1 MDEPCSALDPIAT
14 ARVEELI
21 DELKSKYTIV
31 VVTHNMHQAARISQR
46 TAFFHLG
53 KLIEFDETDK
63 IFTSP
68 SEQKLLMIILLVD
81 TIIKEKNMIEI
92 HDHIS
97 SSFNNELSVL
107 DDSLIEMG
115 SNLEKMFEETL
126 LAINEKDEAL
136 AKVISSDKNIDE
148 LEISVISQI
157 QTLIAKRQPVGVDLR
172 VLVGCTRIAGYMER
186 IGDLLS
192 SICKRVVILIE
203 HSVEKEKEELI
214 KLSTAVNNLFKLSLN
229 AFAKK
234 ISSLQKKLNEDIDI
248 DKLYKGFFNSLLEKM
263 SKDSKLAVPGTHMLF
278 ISKILNVLVIMPLT

>member
-1 MDEPCSALDPIAT
+1 
-14 ARVEELI
+14 
-21 DELKSKYTIV
+21 
-31 VVTHNMHQAARISQR
+31 
-46 TAFFHLG
+46 
-53 KLIEFDETDK
+53 
-63 IFTSP
+63 
-68 SEQKLLMIILLVD
+68 
-81 TIIKEKNMIEI
+81 MIEI

-136 AKVISSDKNIDE
+136 AKKVISSDKNIDE

-229 AFAKK
+229 AFAIKDFELAEK
-234 ISSLQKKLNEDIDI
+234 VRNEDIDI

-278 ISKILNVLVIMPLT
+278 ISKNLERIGDHATNVAETITYMASGEIRIEPRPKIN

>member
-1 MDEPCSALDPIAT
+1 
-14 ARVEELI
+14 
-21 DELKSKYTIV
+21 
-31 VVTHNMHQAARISQR
+31 
-46 TAFFHLG
+46 
-53 KLIEFDETDK
+53 
-63 IFTSP
+63 
-68 SEQKLLMIILLVD
+68 
-81 TIIKEKNMIEI
+81 MIEI

-126 LAINEKDEAL
+126 LAINEKDETL
-136 AKVISSDKNIDE
+136 AKKVISNDKNIDE

-172 VLVGCTRIAGYMER
+172 ILVGCTRIAGYMER

-214 KLSTAVNNLFKLSLN
+214 KLSTAVNKLFKLSLN

-234 ISSLQKKLNEDIDI
+234 DFELAEKVRNEDIDI
-248 DKLYKGFFNSLLEKM
+248 DKLYKGFFNSLLERM

-278 ISKILNVLVIMPLT
+278 ISKNLERIGDHATNVAETITYMASGEIKVEPRPKIN

>member
-1 MDEPCSALDPIAT
+1 
-14 ARVEELI
+14 
-21 DELKSKYTIV
+21 
-31 VVTHNMHQAARISQR
+31 
-46 TAFFHLG
+46 
-53 KLIEFDETDK
+53 
-63 IFTSP
+63 
-68 SEQKLLMIILLVD
+68 
-81 TIIKEKNMIEI
+81 MIEI

-136 AKVISSDKNIDE
+136 AKKVISSDKNIDE

-192 SICKRVVILIE
+192 SICKRVVILVE

-234 ISSLQKKLNEDIDI
+234 DFELAEKVRNEDIDI

-278 ISKILNVLVIMPLT
+278 ISKNLERIGDHATNVAETITYMASGEIKVEPRPKIN

>member
-1 MDEPCSALDPIAT
+1 
-14 ARVEELI
+14 
-21 DELKSKYTIV
+21 
-31 VVTHNMHQAARISQR
+31 
-46 TAFFHLG
+46 
-53 KLIEFDETDK
+53 
-63 IFTSP
+63 
-68 SEQKLLMIILLVD
+68 
-81 TIIKEKNMIEI
+81 MIEI

-115 SNLEKMFEETL
+115 SNLEKMIEETL

-136 AKVISSDKNIDE
+136 AKKVISSDKNIDE

-234 ISSLQKKLNEDIDI
+234 DFELAEKVRNEDIDI

-278 ISKILNVLVIMPLT
+278 ISKNLERIGDHATNVAETITYMASGEIKVEPRPKIN

>member
-1 MDEPCSALDPIAT
+1 
-14 ARVEELI
+14 
-21 DELKSKYTIV
+21 
-31 VVTHNMHQAARISQR
+31 
-46 TAFFHLG
+46 
-53 KLIEFDETDK
+53 
-63 IFTSP
+63 
-68 SEQKLLMIILLVD
+68 
-81 TIIKEKNMIEI
+81 MIEI

-115 SNLEKMFEETL
+115 SKLEKMFEETL
-126 LAINEKDEAL
+126 LAINEKDETL
-136 AKVISSDKNIDE
+136 AKKVISNDKNIDE

-214 KLSTAVNNLFKLSLN
+214 ILSTAVNKLFKLSLN

-234 ISSLQKKLNEDIDI
+234 DFELAEKVRNEDIDI

-278 ISKILNVLVIMPLT
+278 ISKNLERIGDHATNVAETITYMASGEIKVEPRPKIN

>member
-1 MDEPCSALDPIAT
+1 
-14 ARVEELI
+14 
-21 DELKSKYTIV
+21 
-31 VVTHNMHQAARISQR
+31 
-46 TAFFHLG
+46 
-53 KLIEFDETDK
+53 
-63 IFTSP
+63 
-68 SEQKLLMIILLVD
+68 
-81 TIIKEKNMIEI
+81 MIEI

-136 AKVISSDKNIDE
+136 AKKVISSDKNIDE

-214 KLSTAVNNLFKLSLN
+214 ILSTAVNKLFKLSLN

-234 ISSLQKKLNEDIDI
+234 DFELAEKVRNEDVDI
-248 DKLYKGFFNSLLEKM
+248 DKLYKEFFNSLLEKM

-278 ISKILNVLVIMPLT
+278 ISKNLERIGDHATNVAETITYMATGEIKVEPRPKIN

>member
-1 MDEPCSALDPIAT
+1 
-14 ARVEELI
+14 
-21 DELKSKYTIV
+21 
-31 VVTHNMHQAARISQR
+31 
-46 TAFFHLG
+46 
-53 KLIEFDETDK
+53 
-63 IFTSP
+63 
-68 SEQKLLMIILLVD
+68 
-81 TIIKEKNMIEI
+81 MIEI

-136 AKVISSDKNIDE
+136 AKKVISSDKNIDE

-192 SICKRVVILIE
+192 SICKRVVILSE

-234 ISSLQKKLNEDIDI
+234 DFELAEKVRNEDIDI

-278 ISKILNVLVIMPLT
+278 ISKNLERIGDHATNVAETITYMASGEIKVEPRPKIN

>member
-1 MDEPCSALDPIAT
+1 
-14 ARVEELI
+14 
-21 DELKSKYTIV
+21 
-31 VVTHNMHQAARISQR
+31 
-46 TAFFHLG
+46 
-53 KLIEFDETDK
+53 
-63 IFTSP
+63 
-68 SEQKLLMIILLVD
+68 
-81 TIIKEKNMIEI
+81 MIEI

-136 AKVISSDKNIDE
+136 AKKVISGDKNIDE

-214 KLSTAVNNLFKLSLN
+214 KLSTSVNNLFKLSLN

-234 ISSLQKKLNEDIDI
+234 DFELAEKVRNEDIDI

-278 ISKILNVLVIMPLT
+278 ISKNLERIGDHATNVAETITYMASGEIKIEPRPKIN

>member
-1 MDEPCSALDPIAT
+1 
-14 ARVEELI
+14 
-21 DELKSKYTIV
+21 
-31 VVTHNMHQAARISQR
+31 
-46 TAFFHLG
+46 
-53 KLIEFDETDK
+53 
-63 IFTSP
+63 
-68 SEQKLLMIILLVD
+68 
-81 TIIKEKNMIEI
+81 MIEI

-115 SNLEKMFEETL
+115 SYLEKMFEETL

-136 AKVISSDKNIDE
+136 AKKVISSDKNIDE

-234 ISSLQKKLNEDIDI
+234 DFELAEKVRNEDIDI

-278 ISKILNVLVIMPLT
+278 ISKNLERIGDHATNVAETITYMASGEIKVEPRPKIN

>member
-1 MDEPCSALDPIAT
+1 
-14 ARVEELI
+14 
-21 DELKSKYTIV
+21 
-31 VVTHNMHQAARISQR
+31 
-46 TAFFHLG
+46 
-53 KLIEFDETDK
+53 
-63 IFTSP
+63 
-68 SEQKLLMIILLVD
+68 
-81 TIIKEKNMIEI
+81 MIEI

-126 LAINEKDEAL
+126 LAINEKDETL
-136 AKVISSDKNIDE
+136 AKKVISNDKNIDE

-192 SICKRVVILIE
+192 SICKRVIILIE

-214 KLSTAVNNLFKLSLN
+214 KLSTAVNKLFKLSLN

-234 ISSLQKKLNEDIDI
+234 DFELAEKVRNEDIDI

-278 ISKILNVLVIMPLT
+278 ISKNLERIGDHATNVAETITYMASGEIKVEPRPKIN

>member
-1 MDEPCSALDPIAT
+1 
-14 ARVEELI
+14 
-21 DELKSKYTIV
+21 
-31 VVTHNMHQAARISQR
+31 
-46 TAFFHLG
+46 
-53 KLIEFDETDK
+53 
-63 IFTSP
+63 
-68 SEQKLLMIILLVD
+68 
-81 TIIKEKNMIEI
+81 MIEI

-136 AKVISSDKNIDE
+136 AKKVISNDKNIDE

-172 VLVGCTRIAGYMER
+172 ILVGCTRIAGYMER

-203 HSVEKEKEELI
+203 HTVEKEKEELI

-234 ISSLQKKLNEDIDI
+234 DFELAEKVRNEDIDI

-278 ISKILNVLVIMPLT
+278 IAKNLERIGDHATNVAETITYMASGEIKVEPRPKIN

>member
-1 MDEPCSALDPIAT
+1 
-14 ARVEELI
+14 
-21 DELKSKYTIV
+21 
-31 VVTHNMHQAARISQR
+31 
-46 TAFFHLG
+46 
-53 KLIEFDETDK
+53 
-63 IFTSP
+63 
-68 SEQKLLMIILLVD
+68 
-81 TIIKEKNMIEI
+81 MIEI

-136 AKVISSDKNIDE
+136 AKKVISSDKNIDE

-234 ISSLQKKLNEDIDI
+234 DFELAEKVRNEDIDI
-248 DKLYKGFFNSLLEKM
+248 DKLYKGFVNSLLETM

-278 ISKILNVLVIMPLT
+278 ISKNLERIGDHATNVAETITYMASGEIKVEPRPKIN

>member
-1 MDEPCSALDPIAT
+1 
-14 ARVEELI
+14 
-21 DELKSKYTIV
+21 
-31 VVTHNMHQAARISQR
+31 
-46 TAFFHLG
+46 
-53 KLIEFDETDK
+53 
-63 IFTSP
+63 
-68 SEQKLLMIILLVD
+68 
-81 TIIKEKNMIEI
+81 MIEI

-136 AKVISSDKNIDE
+136 AKKVISSDKNIDE

-234 ISSLQKKLNEDIDI
+234 DFELAEKVRNEDIDI

-278 ISKILNVLVIMPLT
+278 ISKNLERIGDHATNVAETIAYMASGEIKVEPRPKIN

>member
-1 MDEPCSALDPIAT
+1 
-14 ARVEELI
+14 
-21 DELKSKYTIV
+21 
-31 VVTHNMHQAARISQR
+31 
-46 TAFFHLG
+46 
-53 KLIEFDETDK
+53 
-63 IFTSP
+63 
-68 SEQKLLMIILLVD
+68 
-81 TIIKEKNMIEI
+81 MIEI

-115 SNLEKMFEETL
+115 SSLEKMFEETL

-136 AKVISSDKNIDE
+136 AKKVISSDKNIDE

-234 ISSLQKKLNEDIDI
+234 DFELAEKVRNEDVDI

-278 ISKILNVLVIMPLT
+278 ISKNLERIGDHATNVAETITYMASGEIKVEPRPKIN

>member
-1 MDEPCSALDPIAT
+1 
-14 ARVEELI
+14 
-21 DELKSKYTIV
+21 
-31 VVTHNMHQAARISQR
+31 
-46 TAFFHLG
+46 
-53 KLIEFDETDK
+53 
-63 IFTSP
+63 
-68 SEQKLLMIILLVD
+68 
-81 TIIKEKNMIEI
+81 MIEI

-136 AKVISSDKNIDE
+136 AKKVISSDKNIDE

-234 ISSLQKKLNEDIDI
+234 DFELAEKVRNEDVDI
-248 DKLYKGFFNSLLEKM
+248 DKLYKGFFNSLLERM

-278 ISKILNVLVIMPLT
+278 ISKNLERIGDHATNVAETITYMASGEIKIEPSTKIN

>member
-1 MDEPCSALDPIAT
+1 
-14 ARVEELI
+14 
-21 DELKSKYTIV
+21 
-31 VVTHNMHQAARISQR
+31 
-46 TAFFHLG
+46 
-53 KLIEFDETDK
+53 
-63 IFTSP
+63 
-68 SEQKLLMIILLVD
+68 
-81 TIIKEKNMIEI
+81 MIEI

-136 AKVISSDKNIDE
+136 AKKVISYDKNIDE

-172 VLVGCTRIAGYMER
+172 ILVGCTRIAGYMER

-214 KLSTAVNNLFKLSLN
+214 KLSTAVNKLFKLSLN

-234 ISSLQKKLNEDIDI
+234 DFELAEKVRNEDIDI

-278 ISKILNVLVIMPLT
+278 ISKNLERIGDHATNVAETITYMASGEIKVEPRPKIN

>member
-1 MDEPCSALDPIAT
+1 
-14 ARVEELI
+14 
-21 DELKSKYTIV
+21 
-31 VVTHNMHQAARISQR
+31 
-46 TAFFHLG
+46 
-53 KLIEFDETDK
+53 
-63 IFTSP
+63 
-68 SEQKLLMIILLVD
+68 
-81 TIIKEKNMIEI
+81 MIEI

-97 SSFNNELSVL
+97 SSFNNELNIL

-126 LAINEKDEAL
+126 LAINEKDETL
-136 AKVISSDKNIDE
+136 AKKVISNDKKIDE

-172 VLVGCTRIAGYMER
+172 ILVGCTRIAGYMER

-203 HSVEKEKEELI
+203 HSVEKEKAELI
-214 KLSTAVNNLFKLSLN
+214 KLSTAVNKLFKLSLN

-234 ISSLQKKLNEDIDI
+234 DFELAEKVRNEDIDI
-248 DKLYKGFFNSLLEKM
+248 DKLYKGFFNSLLERM

-278 ISKILNVLVIMPLT
+278 ISKNLERIGDHATNVAETITYMASGEIKVEPRPKIN

>member
-1 MDEPCSALDPIAT
+1 
-14 ARVEELI
+14 
-21 DELKSKYTIV
+21 
-31 VVTHNMHQAARISQR
+31 
-46 TAFFHLG
+46 
-53 KLIEFDETDK
+53 
-63 IFTSP
+63 
-68 SEQKLLMIILLVD
+68 
-81 TIIKEKNMIEI
+81 MIEI

-136 AKVISSDKNIDE
+136 AKKVISSDKNIDE

-203 HSVEKEKEELI
+203 HSVEKEKEEVI

-234 ISSLQKKLNEDIDI
+234 DFELAEKVRNEDIDI

-278 ISKILNVLVIMPLT
+278 ISKNLERIGDHATNVAETITYMASGEIKIEPRPKIN

>member
-1 MDEPCSALDPIAT
+1 
-14 ARVEELI
+14 
-21 DELKSKYTIV
+21 
-31 VVTHNMHQAARISQR
+31 
-46 TAFFHLG
+46 
-53 KLIEFDETDK
+53 
-63 IFTSP
+63 
-68 SEQKLLMIILLVD
+68 
-81 TIIKEKNMIEI
+81 MIEI

-136 AKVISSDKNIDE
+136 AKKVISSDKNIDE

-234 ISSLQKKLNEDIDI
+234 DFELAEKVRNEDIDI

-278 ISKILNVLVIMPLT
+278 ISKNLERIGDHATNVAETITYMARGEIKVEPRPKIN

>member
-1 MDEPCSALDPIAT
+1 
-14 ARVEELI
+14 
-21 DELKSKYTIV
+21 
-31 VVTHNMHQAARISQR
+31 
-46 TAFFHLG
+46 
-53 KLIEFDETDK
+53 
-63 IFTSP
+63 
-68 SEQKLLMIILLVD
+68 
-81 TIIKEKNMIEI
+81 MIEI

-136 AKVISSDKNIDE
+136 AKKVISSDKNIDE

-172 VLVGCTRIAGYMER
+172 VLVGCTRTAGYMER

-234 ISSLQKKLNEDIDI
+234 DFELAEKVRNEDIDI

-278 ISKILNVLVIMPLT
+278 ISKNLERIGDHATNVAETITYMASGEIKIEPRPKIN

>member
-1 MDEPCSALDPIAT
+1 
-14 ARVEELI
+14 
-21 DELKSKYTIV
+21 
-31 VVTHNMHQAARISQR
+31 
-46 TAFFHLG
+46 
-53 KLIEFDETDK
+53 
-63 IFTSP
+63 
-68 SEQKLLMIILLVD
+68 
-81 TIIKEKNMIEI
+81 MIEI

-136 AKVISSDKNIDE
+136 AKKVISNDKSIDE

-172 VLVGCTRIAGYMER
+172 ILVGCTRIAGYMER

-214 KLSTAVNNLFKLSLN
+214 KLSIAVNNLFKLSLN

-234 ISSLQKKLNEDIDI
+234 DLKLAEKVRNEDVDI

-278 ISKILNVLVIMPLT
+278 ISKNLERIGDHATNIAETITYMASGEIKIEPRPKIN

>member
-1 MDEPCSALDPIAT
+1 
-14 ARVEELI
+14 
-21 DELKSKYTIV
+21 
-31 VVTHNMHQAARISQR
+31 
-46 TAFFHLG
+46 
-53 KLIEFDETDK
+53 
-63 IFTSP
+63 
-68 SEQKLLMIILLVD
+68 
-81 TIIKEKNMIEI
+81 MIEI

-126 LAINEKDEAL
+126 LAINEKDETL
-136 AKVISSDKNIDE
+136 AKKVISNDKNIDE

-172 VLVGCTRIAGYMER
+172 ILVGCTRIAGYMER

-214 KLSTAVNNLFKLSLN
+214 KLSTAVNKLFKLSLN

-234 ISSLQKKLNEDIDI
+234 DFKLAEKVRNEDIDI

-278 ISKILNVLVIMPLT
+278 ISKNLERIGDHATNVAETITYMASGEIKVEPRPKIN

>member
-1 MDEPCSALDPIAT
+1 
-14 ARVEELI
+14 
-21 DELKSKYTIV
+21 
-31 VVTHNMHQAARISQR
+31 
-46 TAFFHLG
+46 
-53 KLIEFDETDK
+53 
-63 IFTSP
+63 
-68 SEQKLLMIILLVD
+68 
-81 TIIKEKNMIEI
+81 MIEI

-126 LAINEKDEAL
+126 LAINEKDETL
-136 AKVISSDKNIDE
+136 AKKVISNDKNIDE

-172 VLVGCTRIAGYMER
+172 ILVGCTRIAGYMER

-214 KLSTAVNNLFKLSLN
+214 KLSTAVNKLFKLSLN

-234 ISSLQKKLNEDIDI
+234 DFELAEKVRNEDVDI

-278 ISKILNVLVIMPLT
+278 ISKNLERIGDHATNVAETITYMASGEIKVEPRPKIN

>member
-1 MDEPCSALDPIAT
+1 
-14 ARVEELI
+14 
-21 DELKSKYTIV
+21 
-31 VVTHNMHQAARISQR
+31 
-46 TAFFHLG
+46 
-53 KLIEFDETDK
+53 
-63 IFTSP
+63 
-68 SEQKLLMIILLVD
+68 
-81 TIIKEKNMIEI
+81 MIEI

-136 AKVISSDKNIDE
+136 AKKVISSDKNIDE

-234 ISSLQKKLNEDIDI
+234 DFELAEKVRNEDIDI

-278 ISKILNVLVIMPLT
+278 ISKNLERIGDHATNVAETITYMASGEIKVEPRPKIN

>member
-1 MDEPCSALDPIAT
+1 
-14 ARVEELI
+14 
-21 DELKSKYTIV
+21 
-31 VVTHNMHQAARISQR
+31 
-46 TAFFHLG
+46 
-53 KLIEFDETDK
+53 
-63 IFTSP
+63 
-68 SEQKLLMIILLVD
+68 
-81 TIIKEKNMIEI
+81 MIEI

-136 AKVISSDKNIDE
+136 AKKVISSDKNIDE

-234 ISSLQKKLNEDIDI
+234 DFELAEKVRNEDIDI

-278 ISKILNVLVIMPLT
+278 ISKNLERIGDHATNVAETITYMASGEIRIEPRPKIN

>member
-1 MDEPCSALDPIAT
+1 
-14 ARVEELI
+14 
-21 DELKSKYTIV
+21 
-31 VVTHNMHQAARISQR
+31 
-46 TAFFHLG
+46 
-53 KLIEFDETDK
+53 
-63 IFTSP
+63 
-68 SEQKLLMIILLVD
+68 
-81 TIIKEKNMIEI
+81 MIEI

-136 AKVISSDKNIDE
+136 AKKVISNDKNIDE

-172 VLVGCTRIAGYMER
+172 ILVGCTRIAGYMER

-203 HSVEKEKEELI
+203 HSVEREKEELI
-214 KLSTAVNNLFKLSLN
+214 ELSTAVNELFKLSLN

-234 ISSLQKKLNEDIDI
+234 DFELAERVRNEDVDI

-278 ISKILNVLVIMPLT
+278 ISKNLERIGDHATNVAETITYMASGEIKVEPRPKIN

>member
-1 MDEPCSALDPIAT
+1 
-14 ARVEELI
+14 
-21 DELKSKYTIV
+21 
-31 VVTHNMHQAARISQR
+31 
-46 TAFFHLG
+46 
-53 KLIEFDETDK
+53 
-63 IFTSP
+63 
-68 SEQKLLMIILLVD
+68 
-81 TIIKEKNMIEI
+81 MIEI

-126 LAINEKDEAL
+126 LAINEKDEDL
-136 AKVISSDKNIDE
+136 AKKVISSDKNIDE

-234 ISSLQKKLNEDIDI
+234 DFELAEKVRNEDIDI

-278 ISKILNVLVIMPLT
+278 ISKNLERIGDHATNVAETITYMASGEIKVEPRPKIN

>member
-1 MDEPCSALDPIAT
+1 
-14 ARVEELI
+14 
-21 DELKSKYTIV
+21 
-31 VVTHNMHQAARISQR
+31 
-46 TAFFHLG
+46 
-53 KLIEFDETDK
+53 
-63 IFTSP
+63 
-68 SEQKLLMIILLVD
+68 
-81 TIIKEKNMIEI
+81 MIEI

-136 AKVISSDKNIDE
+136 AKKVISSDKNIDE

-234 ISSLQKKLNEDIDI
+234 DFELAEKVRNEDIDI

-278 ISKILNVLVIMPLT
+278 ISKNLERIGDHATNVAETITYMASGEIKIEPRPKIN

>member
-1 MDEPCSALDPIAT
+1 
-14 ARVEELI
+14 
-21 DELKSKYTIV
+21 
-31 VVTHNMHQAARISQR
+31 
-46 TAFFHLG
+46 
-53 KLIEFDETDK
+53 
-63 IFTSP
+63 
-68 SEQKLLMIILLVD
+68 
-81 TIIKEKNMIEI
+81 MIEI

-136 AKVISSDKNIDE
+136 AKKVISSDKNIDE

-229 AFAKK
+229 AFAKSVFELAEK
-234 ISSLQKKLNEDIDI
+234 VRNEDIDI

-278 ISKILNVLVIMPLT
+278 ISKNLERIGDHATNVAETITYMASGEIKIGPRPKIN

>member
-1 MDEPCSALDPIAT
+1 
-14 ARVEELI
+14 
-21 DELKSKYTIV
+21 
-31 VVTHNMHQAARISQR
+31 
-46 TAFFHLG
+46 
-53 KLIEFDETDK
+53 
-63 IFTSP
+63 
-68 SEQKLLMIILLVD
+68 
-81 TIIKEKNMIEI
+81 MIEI

-136 AKVISSDKNIDE
+136 AKKVISSDKNIDE

-214 KLSTAVNNLFKLSLN
+214 NLSTAVNKLFKLSLN

-234 ISSLQKKLNEDIDI
+234 DFELAEKVRNEDVDI

-263 SKDSKLAVPGTHMLF
+263 SQDANLAVPGTHMLF
-278 ISKILNVLVIMPLT
+278 ISKNLERIGDHATNVAETITYMASGEIKVEPRPKIN

>member
-1 MDEPCSALDPIAT
+1 
-14 ARVEELI
+14 
-21 DELKSKYTIV
+21 
-31 VVTHNMHQAARISQR
+31 
-46 TAFFHLG
+46 
-53 KLIEFDETDK
+53 
-63 IFTSP
+63 
-68 SEQKLLMIILLVD
+68 
-81 TIIKEKNMIEI
+81 MIEI

-115 SNLEKMFEETL
+115 SKLEKMFEETL
-126 LAINEKDEAL
+126 LAINEKDETL
-136 AKVISSDKNIDE
+136 AKKVISNDKNIDE

-172 VLVGCTRIAGYMER
+172 ILVGCTRIAGYMER

-234 ISSLQKKLNEDIDI
+234 DFELAEKVRNEDIDI

-278 ISKILNVLVIMPLT
+278 ISKNLERIGDHATNVAETITYMASGEIKVEPRPKIN

>member
-1 MDEPCSALDPIAT
+1 
-14 ARVEELI
+14 
-21 DELKSKYTIV
+21 
-31 VVTHNMHQAARISQR
+31 
-46 TAFFHLG
+46 
-53 KLIEFDETDK
+53 
-63 IFTSP
+63 
-68 SEQKLLMIILLVD
+68 
-81 TIIKEKNMIEI
+81 MIEI

-136 AKVISSDKNIDE
+136 AKKVISSDKNIDE

-172 VLVGCTRIAGYMER
+172 ILVGCTRIAGYMER

-192 SICKRVVILIE
+192 SICKRVIILIE

-214 KLSTAVNNLFKLSLN
+214 KLSTAVNKLFKLSLN
-229 AFAKK
+229 AFA
-234 ISSLQKKLNEDIDI
+234 QKDFELAEKVRNEDVDI
-248 DKLYKGFFNSLLEKM
+248 DKLYKEFFNSLLEKM

-278 ISKILNVLVIMPLT
+278 ISKNLERIGDHATNVAETITYMASGEIKVEPRPKIN

>member
-1 MDEPCSALDPIAT
+1 
-14 ARVEELI
+14 
-21 DELKSKYTIV
+21 
-31 VVTHNMHQAARISQR
+31 
-46 TAFFHLG
+46 
-53 KLIEFDETDK
+53 
-63 IFTSP
+63 
-68 SEQKLLMIILLVD
+68 
-81 TIIKEKNMIEI
+81 MIEI

-115 SNLEKMFEETL
+115 SKLEKMFEETL

-136 AKVISSDKNIDE
+136 AKKVISSDKNIDE

-234 ISSLQKKLNEDIDI
+234 DFELAEKVRNEDIDI

-278 ISKILNVLVIMPLT
+278 ISKNLERIGDHATNVAETITYMASGEIKIEPRPKIN

>member
-1 MDEPCSALDPIAT
+1 
-14 ARVEELI
+14 
-21 DELKSKYTIV
+21 
-31 VVTHNMHQAARISQR
+31 
-46 TAFFHLG
+46 
-53 KLIEFDETDK
+53 
-63 IFTSP
+63 
-68 SEQKLLMIILLVD
+68 
-81 TIIKEKNMIEI
+81 MIEI

-136 AKVISSDKNIDE
+136 AKKVISSDKNIDE

-203 HSVEKEKEELI
+203 HSLDKEKEELI

-234 ISSLQKKLNEDIDI
+234 DFELAEKVRNEDIDI

-278 ISKILNVLVIMPLT
+278 ISKNLERIGDHATNVAETITYMASGEIKVEPRPKIN

>member
-1 MDEPCSALDPIAT
+1 
-14 ARVEELI
+14 
-21 DELKSKYTIV
+21 
-31 VVTHNMHQAARISQR
+31 
-46 TAFFHLG
+46 
-53 KLIEFDETDK
+53 
-63 IFTSP
+63 
-68 SEQKLLMIILLVD
+68 
-81 TIIKEKNMIEI
+81 MIET

-136 AKVISSDKNIDE
+136 AKKVISSDKNIDE

-234 ISSLQKKLNEDIDI
+234 DFELAENVRNEDIDI

-278 ISKILNVLVIMPLT
+278 ISKNLERIGDHATNVAETITYMASGEIKVEPRPKIN

>member
-1 MDEPCSALDPIAT
+1 
-14 ARVEELI
+14 
-21 DELKSKYTIV
+21 
-31 VVTHNMHQAARISQR
+31 
-46 TAFFHLG
+46 
-53 KLIEFDETDK
+53 
-63 IFTSP
+63 
-68 SEQKLLMIILLVD
+68 
-81 TIIKEKNMIEI
+81 MIEI

-136 AKVISSDKNIDE
+136 AKKVISSDKNIDE

-234 ISSLQKKLNEDIDI
+234 DFELAEKVRNEDIDI

-278 ISKILNVLVIMPLT
+278 ISKNLERIGDHATNVAETITYICLLYTSPSPRD